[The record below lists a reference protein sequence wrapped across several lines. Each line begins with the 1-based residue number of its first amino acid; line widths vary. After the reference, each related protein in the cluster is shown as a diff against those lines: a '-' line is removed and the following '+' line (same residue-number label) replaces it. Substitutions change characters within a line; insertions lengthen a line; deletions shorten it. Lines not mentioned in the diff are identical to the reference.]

1 LPRSTWSVA
10 AKPRP
15 STRWKCCGCFGA
27 PTAATGG
34 RTSRAPPATT
44 SWPKPSFIGTRARV
58 LFLPH
63 LLRPLSLPLSLLVLV
78 PVKVTVAMAALAL
91 FLLPLLLLQE
101 SCEPRRHHRLR
112 AFTREFA
119 SRTPSLVFEE
129 GQTTDVR
136 SAMCY
141 QRN

>member
-1 LPRSTWSVA
+1 MEEKAIALGDRRSA
-10 AKPRP
+10 I
-15 STRWKCCGCFGA
+15 A
-27 PTAATGG
+27 PLTADY
-34 RTSRAPPATT
+34 
-44 SWPKPSFIGTRARV
+44 
-58 LFLPH
+58 
-63 LLRPLSLPLSLLVLV
+63 PLSLPLSLLVLV